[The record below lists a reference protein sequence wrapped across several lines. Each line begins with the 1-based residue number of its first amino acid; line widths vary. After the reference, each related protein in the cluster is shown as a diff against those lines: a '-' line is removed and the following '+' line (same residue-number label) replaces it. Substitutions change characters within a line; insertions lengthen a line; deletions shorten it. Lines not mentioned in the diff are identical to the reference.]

1 MTCLLAG
8 VFATMLWP
16 AKLMTVCYYRC
27 PTLDYTKKYVSVYR
41 PYGAY
46 CPANKIVGN

>member
-8 VFATMLWP
+8 IFATVFWP
-16 AKLMTVCYYRC
+16 AQLMTVCYYKC
-27 PTLDYTKKYVSVYR
+27 PTLDYAQKYVRIYL

-46 CPANKIVGN
+46 CPANKIVGK

>member
-8 VFATMLWP
+8 IFATMLWP
-16 AKLMTVCYYRC
+16 TQLMTVCYYKC
-27 PTLDYTKKYVSVYR
+27 PTLDYIQKYVRVYL

-46 CPANKIVGN
+46 CPAKHIVEK